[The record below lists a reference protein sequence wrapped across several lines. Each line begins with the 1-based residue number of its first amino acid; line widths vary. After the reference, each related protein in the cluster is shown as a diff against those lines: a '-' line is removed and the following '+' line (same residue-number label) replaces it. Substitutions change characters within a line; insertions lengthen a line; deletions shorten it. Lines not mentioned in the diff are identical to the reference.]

1 MPDESIKPPTTSNNG
16 IVPVLNYI
24 NTKIQVKFDGSC
36 LKQKK
41 VIFHHKTVVNIYVVH
56 DINLWRFKESC
67 YFTLENYLF
76 GAVKLTKNSDFDKY
90 KNSVYGIGFDAHESF
105 LLHYGSGFGKNF
117 IIFGADMS

>member
-1 MPDESIKPPTTSNNG
+1 MLS
-16 IVPVLNYI
+16 YI

-56 DINLWRFKESC
+56 DTNLWRFKQSR
-67 YFTLENYLF
+67 YFILENYLL
-76 GAVKLTKNSDFDKY
+76 GAVKLTKNTDFDIHKY
-90 KNSVYGIGFDAHESF
+90 FVYGIGFDAHKKS
-105 LLHYGSGFGKNF
+105 LLPNGSGFGKNF